1 VTSGETITLQI
12 GSISV
17 ERRSSADMR
26 RAIGCYDLSVS
37 VIAPRFLRKRASTT
51 GSNSDGIKATLLTT
65 FGKTAMG
72 W

>member
-1 VTSGETITLQI
+1 
-12 GSISV
+12 
-17 ERRSSADMR
+17 MR

-37 VIAPRFLRKRASTT
+37 VIAPPLPTEARFDDPAPTQT
-51 GSNSDGIKATLLTT
+51 GIKATLLTT